1 MACGKNSCPHLNQ
14 VIDEHEGTYI
24 CLDCSFVISEFFCQD
39 KNLKLFKSDK
49 WNDNETLEY
58 LSRLNLPDGLK
69 NHISNIDST
78 SKNVSRATAVYLKS
92 NKLDSVVTLKEIS
105 SISGIS
111 PKQIAKNKTNILNK
125 NHLLDKYCR
134 LLDINFLNYTVIKEK
149 LNLCEIS
156 GHNPLTVVASHIYKH
171 SKENNL
177 KLSMKKISNVF
188 GISPIS
194 IQRYLKK

>member
-1 MACGKNSCPHLNQ
+1 MACEQNSCSHINQ

-24 CLDCSFVISEFFCQD
+24 CLDCSFVISEYFHQD
-39 KNLKLFKSDK
+39 QNYEHSKTDK

-69 NHISNIDST
+69 HHISNIDLT
-78 SKNVSRATAVYLKS
+78 NKNISRATAVYLKS

-105 SISGIS
+105 SISGVS
-111 PKQIAKNKTNILNK
+111 PKQIAKNETNILNK
-125 NHLLDKYCR
+125 KHLLDKYCK
-134 LLDINFLNYTVIKEK
+134 LLDIKFSDYTVIKEK
-149 LNLCEIS
+149 LKLSEIS
-156 GHNPLTVVASHIYKH
+156 GHNPLTVVASYIYQH